1 MEKLTNEKLD
11 QLGVKLYMVEPS
23 TRTFGGIVITKDTEF
38 EDVEEVDNTIEENG
52 NFRKIRIEQTLKDFI
67 LTTNI
72 TSSLKIDAYETEE
85 TKKTVQDLNSL
96 NKEKLLLI
104 FTGED
109 GWGVPDRKLI
119 RPEEAIKHLELI
131 KNK

>member
-11 QLGVKLYMVEPS
+11 KLGIKLYMVEPS
-23 TRTFGGIVITKDTEF
+23 TRTFGGIVIDKDTEF
-38 EDVEEVDNTIEENG
+38 EDMEEVDNTIEENG
-52 NFRKIRIEQTLKDFI
+52 HYRKIKIEQTLKNFV
-67 LTTNI
+67 LTTYV
-72 TSSLKIDAYETEE
+72 TSSMKIEGYETEE
-85 TKKTVQDLNSL
+85 TKKSIQDLNVL

-104 FTGED
+104 FTGEE

-119 RPEEAIKHLELI
+119 KPEDSIKHLELI